1 MSSTEPDLAIYA
13 GPRAYRH
20 IQSHGLHAKD
30 ISTLIGS
37 AGGPKA
43 LALTGL
49 DQYLFG
55 EWLNT
60 HDEPLWLF
68 GSSIASWRFA
78 CAAQSDP
85 HKAFADFAQLY
96 IHSPFLPNSTVA
108 DITQS
113 TQTMLKTLLG
123 DGDSQAAILNHPRYR
138 FAITVARSKGWAGSR
153 NQKQLGAA
161 LLSCMVGNYVHPAIP
176 HWFFE
181 RVIVHDARSPLP
193 IHGKHQGRAR
203 YATLDQHNL
212 FETLAASTAI
222 PLVIDGVDA
231 AHNWPA
237 GLYRDGGL
245 VDYNFCALDLD
256 SPGLTLFP
264 HFTQKISA
272 SWFDKY
278 LPRWQKA
285 RRPHCLD
292 NLILLCPT
300 PRFYQRLKGQKI
312 PDRSDY
318 KRLSDSERR
327 LAWQHSV
334 EQSQRLGEQFAQW
347 VADGQLAQV
356 VRPLPFP

>member
-1 MSSTEPDLAIYA
+1 MSSVEPDLAIYA
-13 GPRAYRH
+13 GPHAYRH
-20 IQSHGLHAKD
+20 IQNHGLHAKD

-55 EWLNT
+55 DWLNT

-78 CAAQSDP
+78 CAAQNDP
-85 HKAFADFAQLY
+85 YKAFADFAQLY
-96 IHSPFLPNSTVA
+96 IHSPFMPQSTVA
-108 DITQS
+108 DITRS
-113 TQTMLKTLLG
+113 TQGMLRTLLG
-123 DGDSQAAILNHPRYR
+123 NADAQAAILNHPRYR
-138 FAITVARSKGWAGSR
+138 FAITVARSKGWASSR
-153 NQKQLGAA
+153 NPRQLGAA
-161 LLSCMVGNYVHPAIP
+161 LLGCMVGNYVHPAIP

-181 RVIVHDARSPLP
+181 RVIVHDTRSPLP
-193 IHGKHQGRAR
+193 IEDKHRKQAR
-203 YATLDQHNL
+203 YAALDEHNL

-245 VDYNFCALDLD
+245 VDYNFCALDLVG
-256 SPGLTLFP
+256 PGLSLFP
-264 HFTQKISA
+264 HFTQNISA

-285 RRPHCLD
+285 RRPHSLD
-292 NLILLCPT
+292 KLVLLCPT
-300 PRFYQRLKGQKI
+300 PRFYQRLNECKI
-312 PDRSDY
+312 PSRSDY
-318 KRLSDSERR
+318 KRLSDADRR
-327 LAWQHSV
+327 QAWQNSV

-347 VADGQLAQV
+347 VATDQLAQR

>member
-1 MSSTEPDLAIYA
+1 MSSTESDLAIYA

-20 IQSHGLHAKD
+20 IQSNGLHAKD

-55 EWLNT
+55 DWLNT

-96 IHSPFLPNSTVA
+96 IHSPFLPKSTVA
-108 DITQS
+108 DITRS

-123 DGDSQAAILNHPRYR
+123 DADSQAAILNHPRYR

-153 NQKQLGAA
+153 NPKQLGAA

-181 RVIVHDARSPLP
+181 RVIVHDTRSRLP
-193 IHGKHQGRAR
+193 IHGRHQDLAR
-203 YATLDQHNL
+203 YAALDQHNL

-222 PLVIDGVDA
+222 PLVIDGVNA

-245 VDYNFCALDLD
+245 VDYNFCTLDLD

-278 LPRWQKA
+278 LPRRQKA
-285 RRPHCLD
+285 RRRHSLD

-300 PRFYQRLKGQKI
+300 ERFYRRLKDRKI

-318 KRLSDSERR
+318 KRLPDADRR
-327 LAWQHSV
+327 IAWQNSV

-347 VADGQLAQV
+347 VAADQLAQR

>member
-1 MSSTEPDLAIYA
+1 MPSTEPDLAIYA

-20 IQSHGLHAKD
+20 IQNNGLHAHD
-30 ISTLIGS
+30 IGTLIGS

-49 DQYLFG
+49 DQYLFAD
-55 EWLNT
+55 WLNT

-78 CAAQSDP
+78 CAAQDNP
-85 HKAFADFAQLY
+85 HQAFEDFAQLY
-96 IHSPFLPNSTVA
+96 IHSPFPPQSTVA
-108 DITQS
+108 DITRS
-113 TQTMLKTLLG
+113 TQSMLKTLLG
-123 DGDSQAAILNHPRYR
+123 DEHAQAAILNHPRYR

-153 NQKQLGAA
+153 DQRQLSAA
-161 LLSCMVGNYVHPAIP
+161 LLSCMVGNYLHPAIP

-181 RVIVHDARSPLP
+181 RVIVHDTRSPLP
-193 IHGKHQGRAR
+193 IHGKHHNQAR
-203 YATLDQHNL
+203 YAALDHNNL

-256 SPGLTLFP
+256 GPGLTLFP

-285 RRPHCLD
+285 RRPHSLD
-292 NLILLCPT
+292 NLVLLCPSPT
-300 PRFYQRLKGQKI
+300 FYERLKNRKI

-318 KRLSDSERR
+318 KRLSDTDRR
-327 LAWQHSV
+327 KAWQNSV

-347 VADGQLAQV
+347 VATDQFAQV